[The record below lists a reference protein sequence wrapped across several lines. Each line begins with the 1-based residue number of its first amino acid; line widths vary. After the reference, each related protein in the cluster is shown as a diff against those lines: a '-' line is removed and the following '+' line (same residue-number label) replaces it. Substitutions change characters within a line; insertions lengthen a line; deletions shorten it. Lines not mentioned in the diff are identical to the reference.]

1 MARSRSGRPGPS
13 PFSSEYREIAPP
25 PPRRRLELPGWIP
38 SASILIALLLLVVSL
53 GIAVTG
59 GPSTPGSNTNLTAP
73 EVAAGAETPTTAPVV
88 PSPTPTEEPT
98 PRPTAP
104 PEEPT
109 PTPLSGLAI
118 TPVVTQ
124 AAATSSD
131 PDAILPRYRIL
142 SYYGHPHNDTMGILG
157 EHSMEELLE
166 LLQEEQAAYEAA
178 DPAKPVMPA
187 FELIVSVAQ
196 NWPADDDTY
205 LLHTD
210 AETIQEYVDFTAE
223 NGILLILDIQI
234 GHSTVRAEIDKIE
247 QWLLYPH
254 VHLAIDPEFA
264 MDEGEIPGTSIGGID
279 ASDITYAQER
289 MAKLALDNDLPPK
302 VLIVHQFYEGMI
314 RNSETLAPVE
324 GVQLVIEFDGFGD
337 PANKTAGYTQ
347 FIHDRPIE
355 FGGIKLFY
363 QQDDPLMTPAEITG
377 LAPPPDLVI
386 YQ

>member
-1 MARSRSGRPGPS
+1 M
-13 PFSSEYREIAPP
+13 
-25 PPRRRLELPGWIP
+25 LPGWIP
-38 SASILIALLLLVVSL
+38 SASILVTLLVLIVSL
-53 GIAVTG
+53 GIAATG
-59 GPSTPGSNTNLTAP
+59 GPSSPGVNNNLAAP
-73 EVAAGAETPTTAPVV
+73 DVAGAINTPTSEPAA

-104 PEEPT
+104 PEGPT
-109 PTPLSGLAI
+109 PTQLPGIAI
-118 TPVVTQ
+118 TPIVTQ
-124 AAATSSD
+124 PAASSTH

-142 SYYGHPHNDTMGILG
+142 SYYGHPFNENMGILG
-157 EHSMEELLE
+157 EYSKEELLE
-166 LLQEEQAAYEAA
+166 LLREEQAAYEAA
-178 DPAKPVMPA
+178 DPSRPVMPA
-187 FELIVSVAQ
+187 FELIASVAQ
-196 NWPADDDTY
+196 NWPADNDTY

-234 GHSTVRAEIDKIE
+234 AHSTVRAEIDKIE

-254 VHLAIDPEFA
+254 VQLAIDPEFA

-289 MAKLALDNDLPPK
+289 LAKLALDNDLPPK

-324 GVQLVIEFDGFGD
+324 GVQLLIEFDGFGD
-337 PANKTAGYTQ
+337 PANKTVGYNM
-347 FIHDRPIE
+347 FIRDRPIQ

-363 QQDDPLMTPAEITG
+363 RQDDPLMTPAEIVG
-377 LAPPPDLVI
+377 LSPSPDLVI

>member
-1 MARSRSGRPGPS
+1 
-13 PFSSEYREIAPP
+13 
-25 PPRRRLELPGWIP
+25 
-38 SASILIALLLLVVSL
+38 LITLLILVVSL

-59 GPSTPGSNTNLTAP
+59 GPSSPRVNNNLAAP
-73 EVAAGAETPTTAPVV
+73 QAAGSIATPTPVQV
-88 PSPTPTEEPT
+88 QPSPTPTEEPT
-98 PRPTAP
+98 AWPTAP
-104 PEEPT
+104 PEDPT
-109 PTPLSGLAI
+109 PTQLPGIAV
-118 TPVVTQ
+118 TPMVTQ
-124 AAATSSD
+124 AAATSSN

-142 SYYGHPHNDTMGILG
+142 SYYGHPYNDSMGILG
-157 EHSMEELLE
+157 EHSKEELLQ
-166 LLQEEQAAYEAA
+166 LLLEEKAAYEAA
-178 DPAKPVMPA
+178 DPSRPVMPA
-187 FELIVSVAQ
+187 FELISSVAQ

-223 NGILLILDIQI
+223 NGILLILDLQI
-234 GHSTVRAEIDKIE
+234 AHSTVRAEIDKIE
-247 QWLLYPH
+247 KWLLYPH
-254 VHLAIDPEFA
+254 VQLAIDPEFS

-289 MAKLALDNDLPPK
+289 LAKLAQENGLPPK

-347 FIHDRPIE
+347 FVHDRPIE

-363 QQDDPLMTPAEITG
+363 QQDDPLMMPGDIVS
-377 LAPPPDLVI
+377 LSPSPDLVI

>member
-1 MARSRSGRPGPS
+1 V
-13 PFSSEYREIAPP
+13 
-25 PPRRRLELPGWIP
+25 LPGWIP

-53 GIAVTG
+53 GIAITG
-59 GPSTPGSNTNLTAP
+59 GPSSPGVNSNLTAP
-73 EVAAGAETPTTAPVV
+73 EVAGAAQTPTTAPVA

-104 PEEPT
+104 PEEPS
-109 PTPLSGLAI
+109 PTPLSGIAI

-124 AAATSSD
+124 PAVTASD
-131 PDAILPRYRIL
+131 PNALLPRYRIL

-157 EHSMEELLE
+157 EHDMDELLR
-166 LLQEEQAAYEAA
+166 LLREEQAAYEAA
-178 DPAKPVMPA
+178 DPSRPVMPA

-210 AETIQEYVDFTAE
+210 QETIQQYVDFTAE
-223 NGILLILDIQI
+223 NGILLILDLQI
-234 GHSTVRAEIDKIE
+234 GHSTVRAEIDKVE

-254 VHLAIDPEFA
+254 VQLAIDPEFA

-289 MAKLALDNDLPPK
+289 LAKLAQDNNLPPK

-363 QQDDPLMTPAEITG
+363 QQDDPLMTPAEIVS
-377 LAPPPDLVI
+377 LAPSPDLVI